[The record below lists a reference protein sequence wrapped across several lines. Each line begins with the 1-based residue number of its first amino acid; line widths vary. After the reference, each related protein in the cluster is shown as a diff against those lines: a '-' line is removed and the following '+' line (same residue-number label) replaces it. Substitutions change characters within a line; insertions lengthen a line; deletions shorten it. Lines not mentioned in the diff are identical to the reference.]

1 MIGRYRDTENGKPRE
16 RPGPDRARARFAGHG
31 EFSGADELQ
40 QLLSTT
46 EYVQQ
51 CFAVQASRFALGR
64 DEAAAD
70 ACSLKSAWDA
80 FSAAASSTS
89 ASCWSRSPGTYAF
102 SHRNNVNAG
111 QACR

>member
-1 MIGRYRDTENGKPRE
+1 MIGRYRDTENGKAVNVQGRSS
-16 RPGPDRARARFAGHG
+16 RARRRPSPGASAGLP
-31 EFSGADELQ
+31 SWQ

-51 CFAVQASRFALGR
+51 CFAVQASRFALAR

-80 FSAAASSTS
+80 FSAGGQLNIRQLMVATTGS
-89 ASCWSRSPGTYAF
+89 YAF
-102 SHRNNVNAG
+102 SHRNNVKAG

>member
-1 MIGRYRDTENGKPRE
+1 M
-16 RPGPDRARARFAGHG
+16 
-31 EFSGADELQ
+31 FSGAYELE

-64 DEAAAD
+64 DEGAGD

-80 FSAAASSTS
+80 FAAGGQFSIRALMVAVTGS
-89 ASCWSRSPGTYAF
+89 YAF
-102 SHRNNVNAG
+102 SHRNNVLAG